1 MQEPPVIPA
10 EIEALLWAEREQRAA
25 EWVDPYEVDPDA
37 VELAALEALLTPTLV
52 PATEA
57 DLLHRE
63 HLVGQWEHAVS
74 QVARWEAVK
83 QRVLAES
90 LDYALADGTQGATPD
105 LRVRSM
111 AAELA
116 WAVGMSD
123 RTIAGH
129 MADAAELRDRFPST
143 FEVFAAGRVSR
154 AQVMVIVDEG
164 RRIDDDAARAEYES
178 LILDLATE
186 PTTTGRLR
194 ATAKAVAEQL
204 IPTTL
209 TDRHRAARE
218 DRRVEVREAD
228 DAMAQVTALV
238 PAALGFGLH
247 DRLTQMARV
256 IAEEEK
262 TAAARAT
269 TDGEAV
275 PSVRTLDQ
283 IRADLFCDLLL
294 TGHPTAEAADRHG
307 GDGLGAIRG
316 IVQITVPM
324 LILIGQPSRTP
335 ATLAG
340 KCPIDADTARQIA
353 GAATLWHRV
362 LTDPATG
369 HVAAVDRR
377 FPTGAQRR
385 HLQARDEHCRAP
397 GCRMPVWRCDID
409 HTIDH
414 AHGGH
419 SSTCNLEHLCRRHH
433 MLTTPPGR
441 SNNPTTGCSCGP
453 APPAGSTPTGHHPHS
468 ASSPTPNSPTRH
480 PRRKPLSPGAVDAD
494 A

>member
-10 EIEALLWAEREQRAA
+10 EIEAMLWAEREQRAL
-25 EWVDPYEVDPDA
+25 EWVDPYAVDADA
-37 VELAALEALLTPTLV
+37 LELAAVEVFLTPTPA

-63 HLVGQWEHAVS
+63 HLVGQWEHALT

-83 QRVLAES
+83 QRVLADS

-116 WAVGMSD
+116 WAAGMSD
-123 RTIAGH
+123 RTLAGQ
-129 MADAAELRDRFPST
+129 MADAAELRDRFGST
-143 FEVFAAGRVSR
+143 FDVFAAGRVSR

-164 RRIDDDAARAEYES
+164 RHIDETAARAEYES
-178 LILDLATE
+178 MILDLAAE
-186 PTTTGRLR
+186 PTTPGRLR
-194 ATAKAVAEQL
+194 AAAKAVAEQL
-204 IPTTL
+204 MPTTL
-209 TDRHRAARE
+209 TDRHRTARE
-218 DRRVEVREAD
+218 NRRVEVRDLD
-228 DAMAQVTALV
+228 DGMGQLTLTG
-238 PAALGFGLH
+238 PAALTHGIH
-247 DRLTQMARV
+247 DRLTQMARTV
-256 IAEEEK
+256 Q
-262 TAAARAT
+262 AAQLEQPGDA
-269 TDGEAV
+269 DE
-275 PSVRTLDQ
+275 PRTMDQ
-283 IRADLFCDLLL
+283 VRADILCDLAL
-294 TGHPTAEAADRHG
+294 TGHPTAEDADRHG

-316 IVQITVPM
+316 IVQITVPA
-324 LILIGQPSRTP
+324 LTLIGQHSRTP

-340 KCPIDADTARQIA
+340 KCPIDADTARKIA

-369 HVAAVDRR
+369 HVVAVDRR

-414 AHGGH
+414 AHGGK
-419 SSTCNLEHLCRRHH
+419 TTRCNLAHLCRRHH
-433 MLTTPPGR
+433 MLKHHTAWHVEQRDDGILTWT
-441 SNNPTTGCSCGP
+441 S
-453 APPAGSTPTGHHPHS
+453 PTGRTYTDRPPPTLRFIPDPQHAG
-468 ASSPTPNSPTRH
+468 ASPSP
-480 PRRKPLSPGAVDAD
+480 
-494 A
+494 